1 MKQNDLGLKFQRIE
15 GDLRPM
21 KKMMTTET
29 DTEEILVVPPGNFTA
44 FDSIKSRL
52 KAVPPSKDLNN
63 TMEKHEKIVLKGGN
77 GNRTAKDAKK
87 IQYGLG
93 IDAGGTYTD
102 AVVFDF
108 QTNRLK
114 CKNKALTTKWDFTQG
129 IQSALFG
136 LDHDILEKVELVAVS
151 TTLATNTMV
160 EGEGRPVGLLLM
172 PPHDKFDIDDID
184 VPVKSVI
191 GGRLRINGKVVQSVD
206 EKEIRQVVRQMK
218 DRQGVEAYAVSGF
231 AGAVNPSHELEVKK
245 IIQEETGCS
254 VTCGHELSNLLN
266 FKTRAKTAVINARII
281 PRLDK
286 FIRELEVVLHRMGI
300 QAPMMVVKGDGSLI
314 SADAAK
320 ERPVETIL
328 SGPAASVAG
337 ARFLTMSENA
347 IVVDM
352 GGTTTDTALVKEG
365 QVEVCES
372 GTTVEGIKT
381 HVRAL
386 RMRTSGLG
394 GDSAI
399 VWKNN
404 RFVIGPRRVAPVA
417 WLGIHSRKLDEAL
430 GYLERNLHSFFEDAG
445 PMQLLT
451 TFERTETDDLTTKE
465 LGLLALLK
473 ERPYSLDEL
482 GKRSE
487 AGHWRLLNLD
497 RLESRGFIQYCGLTP
512 TDLLHI
518 KGDIR
523 LWDDNAA
530 RKYCALLG
538 TLSKMKS
545 ELLTDHLLDKVV
557 VKMAVELLK
566 KQLDEETSADELDNC
581 HVCQALIKNLTSGV
595 GRDYSVNITLHRP
608 LIGIGAPAAFFVP
621 LAGKLLGARTIVPEN
636 ADVANAVGA
645 ITSKVV
651 VRRQLKVKPTSE
663 GFFTIEGV
671 EGEKVFSDFDQAY
684 SYALDELKSRVQ
696 QQGRLAGTDADEVE
710 VFVDDSICSAIDGTR
725 LFLGR
730 TLTAKM
736 AGNPHLAAIQSPHET
751 TPV

>member
-1 MKQNDLGLKFQRIE
+1 
-15 GDLRPM
+15 
-21 KKMMTTET
+21 
-29 DTEEILVVPPGNFTA
+29 
-44 FDSIKSRL
+44 
-52 KAVPPSKDLNN
+52 
-63 TMEKHEKIVLKGGN
+63 MEKHEKIILKGGN
-77 GNRTAKDAKK
+77 GRQTAKDEKK
-87 IQYGLG
+87 IRYGLG

-114 CKNKALTTKWDFTQG
+114 FKNKSLTTKWDFTRG
-129 IQSALFG
+129 IQSALSG
-136 LDHDILEKVELVAVS
+136 LDHNILKYVELVAVS

-172 PPHDKFDIDDID
+172 LPHDKFNIDDID

-191 GGRLRINGKVVQSVD
+191 DGRIRINGKVVQPVD
-206 EKEIRQVVRQMK
+206 ENQVRQVVRQMRDK
-218 DRQGVEAYAVSGF
+218 QGVEAYAVSGF

-245 IIQEETGCS
+245 IIREETGCS

-286 FIRELEVVLHRMGI
+286 FIRELEVVLRRMRI

-314 SADAAK
+314 AAEAAK

-337 ARFLTMSENA
+337 ARFLTMSDNA

-352 GGTTTDTALVKEG
+352 GGTTTDTALVKAG

-386 RMRTSGLG
+386 NMRTSGLG

-399 VWKNN
+399 AWKNN
-404 RFVIGPRRVAPVA
+404 RFTIGPRRVAPVA
-417 WLGIHSRKLDEAL
+417 WLGSHSHKLDKAL
-430 GYLERNLHSFFEDAG
+430 SYLQRNLHSFCQNTG

-451 TFERTETDDLTTKE
+451 TFEMTETDNLTTKE
-465 LGLLALLK
+465 LQLLSLLQ
-473 ERPYSLDEL
+473 ERPYSLAEL

-487 AGHWRLLNLD
+487 AGHWGLLNLD
-497 RLESRGFIQYCGLTP
+497 RLESRGLIQYCSLTP

-518 KGDIR
+518 KGDVG

-530 RKYCALLG
+530 RQYC
-538 TLSKMKS
+538 TLIGELSGMKS
-545 ELLTDHLLDKVV
+545 EELTEYLLNKVV
-557 VKMAVELLK
+557 IKMAVELLK
-566 KQLDEETSADELDNC
+566 KQLDEEGSADELDNC
-581 HVCQALIKNLTSGV
+581 RICQALINNLTSG
-595 GRDYSVNITLHRP
+595 GGKDYSVKITLHRS
-608 LIGIGAPAAFFVP
+608 LIGIGAPAAFFIP
-621 LAGKLLGARTIVPEN
+621 SAGKLLGARTIIPEN

-651 VRRQLKVKPTSE
+651 IRRQLKVKPTNE
-663 GFFTIEGV
+663 GFFSIEGV
-671 EGEKVFSDFDQAY
+671 EGGKVFSDFDQAY
-684 SYALDELKSRVQ
+684 TYALDELKNRVQ
-696 QQGRLAGTDADEVE
+696 QQGRLAGTDAGEVE
-710 VFVDDSICSAIDGTR
+710 VFVDDSICNATDGTP

-730 TLTAKM
+730 TLTAQM
-736 AGNPHLAAIQSPHET
+736 SGNPHLAAI
-751 TPV
+751 